1 MAVRHNARL
10 CLWILSL
17 IWCCNLCCSAVFFPT
32 NSAYGIFAAIAVP
45 LELPHR
51 NVFISYNFEA
61 NYNLPYTWDL
71 PPIANGL
78 EDEDLLVQARDFRHM
93 NQTDGCTNCT
103 LEIENEITTTTPTL
117 NTTSHVREEPATRR
131 RRQPKS
137 VVNSLLTRTHF
148 YHILMDKFKR
158 SGYNAEPCLLRLI
171 CETNSSGL
179 GEVNG
184 VLGSLVHIIFSFC
197 FAMTFSPSTSAHE
210 NLPLSYYQAEV
221 DGSDGFCEDY
231 VADCQ
236 ENPLDLISAPL
247 GDIIDDLMN
256 SK

>member
-1 MAVRHNARL
+1 MAVRQNAGFCLRL
-10 CLWILSL
+10 LSFL
-17 IWCCNLCCSAVFFPT
+17 WCCNLCCGAAFFPT

-61 NYNLPYTWDL
+61 NYNLPYTWNL
-71 PPIANGL
+71 PPIANGI
-78 EDEDLLVQARDFRHM
+78 EDDDVLTQARNFQHL
-93 NQTDGCTNCT
+93 NQTEGCNNCT
-103 LEIENEITTTTPTL
+103 VQNVTTDTTTTTAAPTV
-117 NTTSHVREEPATRR
+117 NSTSDAKESAARTRR
-131 RRQPKS
+131 RTEGVP
-137 VVNSLLTRTHF
+137 NSLLTRTHF

-184 VLGSLVHIIFSFC
+184 VLGTLVHIL
-197 FAMTFSPSTSAHE
+197 FSPSTSAHE
-210 NLPLSYYQAEV
+210 NLPLPYYQAEV
-221 DGSDGFCEDY
+221 DGSFGFCEEY
-231 VADCQ
+231 AKDCQ

-247 GDIIDDLMN
+247 GDIIDELMH